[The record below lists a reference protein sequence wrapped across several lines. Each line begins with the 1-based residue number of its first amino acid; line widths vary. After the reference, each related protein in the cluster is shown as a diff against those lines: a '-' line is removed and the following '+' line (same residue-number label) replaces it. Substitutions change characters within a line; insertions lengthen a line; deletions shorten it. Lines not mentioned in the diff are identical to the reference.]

1 VETKR
6 IGWPGRSPRGAD
18 QPEEV
23 LMDADNTV
31 VALFTIDEARM
42 LQGLVSAF
50 RLDLLVDLQA
60 GVLLDESSH
69 RADLAMADGLSQKLR
84 GPEWKINQVAEKL
97 AVQLRGVA

>member
-1 VETKR
+1 
-6 IGWPGRSPRGAD
+6 
-18 QPEEV
+18 
-23 LMDADNTV
+23 MDADNTV

-42 LQGLVSAF
+42 
-50 RLDLLVDLQA
+50 
-60 GVLLDESSH
+60 LLDESSH